1 MVLSLSPGAATC
13 CVRSIFQGMGNW
25 GRRRSRE
32 LRGRWRL
39 PAVLSVD
46 KGDGSAQCSP
56 AKPNTS
62 PAGVSSSFASCPAV
76 LGFFTL
82 ALLLVVVLVYL
93 QQLRHFPSCRVV
105 PRSPS
110 KSAPCDGI
118 NYGDADAA
126 CVQNRSAVMKHVSA
140 QKCTSMRRTRSKP
153 ERSGDLLGFNTG
165 PVDPKSSESVPVNLT
180 CN

>member
-1 MVLSLSPGAATC
+1 
-13 CVRSIFQGMGNW
+13 MGNW

-62 PAGVSSSFASCPAV
+62 PAGVSSNFASCPAV

-153 ERSGDLLGFNTG
+153 ERSGDLPGFNAG
-165 PVDPKSSESVPVNLT
+165 PVNPANSQGCAS
-180 CN
+180 

>member
-1 MVLSLSPGAATC
+1 M
-13 CVRSIFQGMGNW
+13 
-25 GRRRSRE
+25 
-32 LRGRWRL
+32 
-39 PAVLSVD
+39 LSVD

-62 PAGVSSSFASCPAV
+62 PAGVSSNFASCPAV

-126 CVQNRSAVMKHVSA
+126 CVQNRTPSVQLSLSLGNWNCEGDTVFKRQTQWDEGSSAETKHVSA
-140 QKCTSMRRTRSKP
+140 QKRMSLRWTRCQP
-153 ERSGDLLGFNTG
+153 GRSGDLLGFNTG
-165 PVDPKSSESVPVNLT
+165 PVDPEKRAS
-180 CN
+180 

>member
-1 MVLSLSPGAATC
+1 MRLGNATLQRNQLPKLLMVLSLSPGAATC

-62 PAGVSSSFASCPAV
+62 PAGVSSNFASCPAV

-82 ALLLVVVLVYL
+82 ASLLVVVLVYL

-105 PRSPS
+105 PKSPS

-118 NYGDADAA
+118 NYHYCNLAFFCG
-126 CVQNRSAVMKHVSA
+126 CENI
-140 QKCTSMRRTRSKP
+140 QK
-153 ERSGDLLGFNTG
+153 NTNT
-165 PVDPKSSESVPVNLT
+165 VRKIFF
-180 CN
+180 

>member
-1 MVLSLSPGAATC
+1 MLHSSGISCRSSSWCSPPLTWSCYLLCALDISRNGKL
-13 CVRSIFQGMGNW
+13 GKKK
-25 GRRRSRE
+25 RSRE
-32 LRGRWRL
+32 LRGRWLL

-62 PAGVSSSFASCPAV
+62 PAGVSSNFASCPAV

-140 QKCTSMRRTRSKP
+140 QKCTSMRMIRRSVWLQHRTSRS
-153 ERSGDLLGFNTG
+153 
-165 PVDPKSSESVPVNLT
+165 
-180 CN
+180 